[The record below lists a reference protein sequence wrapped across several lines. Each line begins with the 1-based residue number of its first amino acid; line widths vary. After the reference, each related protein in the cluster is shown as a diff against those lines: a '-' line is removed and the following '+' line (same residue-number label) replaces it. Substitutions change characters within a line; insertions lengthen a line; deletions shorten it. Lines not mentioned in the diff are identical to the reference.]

1 MGLFGGG
8 NSTSSNT
15 SNAYDQRQI
24 ITNTTDNYDLS
35 NRSTNAYDLS
45 NRSKNTTN
53 TSTNTTNIS
62 TDQGAV
68 AGALGVAS
76 GALAGMLG
84 TASGALTFAG
94 NVVSGDQANQQHAYD
109 YADSLFHSAVDAV
122 NQNDARA
129 MNAYDRAATIQ
140 KDAIAQSGA
149 ANQAMFGQ
157 LQNAY
162 ADAKGTTQSQQQII
176 MAVIAVAGIA
186 LLVAMHKG

>member
-35 NRSTNAYDLS
+35 NRS
-45 NRSKNTTN
+45 KNT
-53 TSTNTTNIS
+53 TNTTNIS
-62 TDQGAV
+62 TDGGAV

-76 GALAGMLG
+76 SALAGMLG
-84 TASGALTFAG
+84 TAAGTLNFAG
-94 NVVSGDQANQQHAYD
+94 AVVSGDQANQVHAYD
-109 YADSLFHSAVDAV
+109 YADSLFHSALDAV

-129 MNAYDRAATIQ
+129 LNAYDRAATIQ
-140 KDAIAQSGA
+140 KDAMAQSGA
-149 ANQAMFGQ
+149 ANQAAFGQ

-162 ADAKGTTQSQQQII
+162 ADAKGTSQSQQQII